1 MENVIAMTYGKAL
14 FEAAMELDQV
24 CEIEDELKALDEIFR
39 AEETFMRLLGNP
51 AVTAK
56 EKKSMVKQVFG
67 SGVRE
72 EVLSFLYILI
82 DHDRFGQYHAIV
94 KNYLKRKDAW
104 RNEAYGKIYS
114 AEPLSAEEL
123 AAFEEETG
131 KLLGKKVTLKNR
143 IDPSILGGVRVQV
156 AGKMID
162 ATVKSALE
170 GLRDSLR
177 FMQQRGNTYESE
189 T

>member
-14 FEAAMELDQV
+14 FDAAMELDQV
-24 CEIEDELKALDEIFR
+24 CEIESEIKDLDEIFKK
-39 AEETFMRLLGNP
+39 EESFMRLLGNP
-51 AVTAK
+51 AVTVK
-56 EKKSMVKQVFG
+56 EKKTMVKQVFDG
-67 SGVRE
+67 RVRE

-82 DHDRFGQYHAIV
+82 DHGRMNQYHSVV
-94 KNYLKRKDAW
+94 KNYLKRKDSW
-104 RNEAYGKIYS
+104 RGEAYGKIYS
-114 AEPLSAEEL
+114 AEPLTEAEL
-123 AAFEEETG
+123 AAFEGETG

>member
-14 FEAAMELDQV
+14 FEAAMELDKIS
-24 CEIEDELKALDEIFR
+24 EIESQIRDLDEIFKK
-39 AEETFMRLLGNP
+39 EDTFLKLLKNP
-51 AVTAK
+51 AVTGK
-56 EKKSMVKQVFG
+56 EKKSMVKQVFEG
-67 SGVRE
+67 SVCE
-72 EVLSFLYILI
+72 EVLYFLYILI
-82 DHDRFGQYHAIV
+82 DHGRMGQYHAIV
-94 KNYLKRKDAW
+94 KNFLKRKDAW
-104 RNEAYGKIYS
+104 QGEAYGKIYS
-114 AEPLSAEEL
+114 AEPLTEKEL

-156 AGKMID
+156 AGKLID
-162 ATVKSALE
+162 ATVRSALD

-177 FMQQRGNTYESE
+177 FMRQRGNTYESE

>member
-14 FEAAMELDQV
+14 FDAAKELGQV
-24 CEIEDELKALDEIFR
+24 CEIEEEIKAIDEIFK
-39 AEETFMRLLGNP
+39 EEKDFTRLLGSP
-51 AVTAK
+51 AVTAR
-56 EKKSMVKQVFG
+56 EKKSMIRDIFG

-82 DHDRFGQYHAIV
+82 DHGRMGQYHAIV

-114 AEPLSAEEL
+114 ALPLTEEEL
-123 AAFEEETG
+123 HSFEEETG
-131 KLLGKKVTLKNR
+131 RLLGKKVTLKNR
-143 IDPSILGGVRVQV
+143 VDPSILGGVRVQV